1 MFADGK
7 AWQTV
12 RNIWIVLSS
21 ILKAAVEYGYL
32 DENPARRVRFPP
44 QPPPKE
50 RRVLAGDEIQRL
62 LEQLEEPFKTMA
74 ILVLLTG
81 LRIGEVLAICW
92 GSVDLLTGSIRISQS
107 LFKGRFQQPK
117 SARSLR
123 TMPVGP
129 FGAELLKAHYQRS
142 AKREKED
149 LLFAHPDGRPIA
161 ASYVLQHKLQPAG
174 LAAGVGHV
182 TWHLLR
188 HVHSSLL
195 HDLGTPAKIVQEQ
208 LGHANYSTTMNT
220 YTHVVA
226 DSRREAVNDLESLLF
241 PSVPKS
247 GEGQSDREVVI
258 Q

>member
-1 MFADGK
+1 MFAEGR

-21 ILKAAVEYGYL
+21 ILKAAVEYSYL
-32 DENPARRVRFPP
+32 DENPARGVRFPP

-50 RRVLAGDEIQRL
+50 RRVLTKDEIQRL

-92 GSVDLLTGSIRISQS
+92 DSVDLLAGTIRISQS
-107 LFKGRFQQPK
+107 VFKGQFQRVK
-117 SARSLR
+117 TSRSNR
-123 TMPVGP
+123 TMPLGP
-129 FGAELLKAHYQRS
+129 FATELLKAHFQRS
-142 AKREKED
+142 ARRNNDD
-149 LLFAHPDGRPIA
+149 LLFAHPDSRPFA
-161 ASYVLQHKLQPAG
+161 ASYVLQCVLQPAG
-174 LAAGVGHV
+174 LAARVGHI

-208 LGHANYSTTMNT
+208 LGHANISTTLNT
-220 YTHVVA
+220 YTHVVE
-226 DSRREAVNDLESLLF
+226 DSRRQAVCSLERLLF